1 MNKTVSIIIPV
12 YDVEN
17 YISKCIESVISQSYK
32 DLEIILVDDG
42 STDDSNNICQ
52 RYAKEDDRI
61 KVIQQDNSGVSSAR
75 NKGLACAKGDYV
87 MFVDGDDA
95 IDAKMIELMM
105 EEMPSDD
112 KTATLVA
119 CESTKCQDN
128 LGQKYG
134 NGKSIYFN
142 REEAIKDCLY
152 MKNTSNAPWAKLI
165 PSKIAKSI
173 KFNPKI
179 TIAEDLDYI
188 YRVMQKIDNEIFI
201 NRNLYYYRITP
212 GSAMT
217 KPFTKRRMD
226 GFLSTR
232 GIVSHALQTKNDR
245 IIKAAKFRH
254 FAEAFFILLSIGE
267 NRLKYRKQYKEACG
281 ELNKYKFNVA
291 INKEAPKKFR
301 LLAVLSIINVNL
313 AMFLSKLKMGKKA

>member
-1 MNKTVSIIIPV
+1 MNKIVSIIIPV
-12 YDVEN
+12 YNIEN
-17 YISKCIESVISQSYK
+17 YIPKCIESVINQSYK

-52 RYAKEDDRI
+52 HYAKEDDRI
-61 KVIQQDNSGVSSAR
+61 KVIQQYNSGVSSAR

-95 IDAKMIELMM
+95 IDAKMIELMT

-112 KTATLVA
+112 KTTTLVA
-119 CESTKCQDN
+119 CSSTKCWDN

-267 NRLKYRKQYKEACG
+267 NQLKYRKQYKEACG

-301 LLAVLSIINVNL
+301 LLAVLSIININL

>member
-1 MNKTVSIIIPV
+1 MNNLVSIIIPV
-12 YDVEN
+12 YNIEK
-17 YISKCIESVISQSYK
+17 YISKCVESVINQSYK
-32 DLEIILVDDG
+32 YLEIILVDDG

-52 RYAKEDDRI
+52 CYAKKDSRI
-61 KVIQQDNSGVSSAR
+61 KIIQQNNSGVSSAR

-87 MFVDGDDA
+87 MFVDGDDV
-95 IDAKMIELMM
+95 IDVKIIELMM
-105 EEMPSDD
+105 EETSSDN
-112 KTATLVA
+112 KTTTLVA
-119 CESTKCQDN
+119 CASTKCRDN

-188 YRVMQKIDNEIFI
+188 YKILQKIDNEVFI
-201 NRNLYYYRITP
+201 NSNLYYYRIAP

-217 KPFTKRRMD
+217 KPFTERRMD
-226 GFLSTR
+226 GFIATR
-232 GIVSHALQTKNDR
+232 EIVSHALKTGNNR
-245 IIKAAKFRH
+245 MINAAKFRH
-254 FAEAFFILLSIGE
+254 FAEAFFVLSSIGGE
-267 NRLKYRKQYKEACG
+267 QRKYREQYNIACD
-281 ELNKYKFNVA
+281 EFNKYRFSVIA
-291 INKEAPKKFR
+291 NKEAPKKFR
-301 LLAVLSIINVNL
+301 LLAMLSIINIKL
-313 AMFLSKLKMGKKA
+313 AIYLSKLRIRKKV